1 MQESWQLVYFKSR
14 RGDFPVYIFI
24 DSLPAKA
31 QAKVSNT
38 FDLLVKYGITL
49 GLPHVKKLEGTGLWE
64 LRVIGG
70 DNIRVFYVA
79 ITGRKFLLL
88 HGFIKKGQKTDM
100 REIKI
105 ALQRLNEYRL
115 N

>member
-1 MQESWQLVYFKSR
+1 MQELWRLTYYQNQ
-14 RGDFPVYIFI
+14 RGSFPVYEFI
-24 DSLPAKA
+24 EGLPVKA

-38 FDLLVKYGITL
+38 FDLLGKYGITL
-49 GLPHVKKLEGTGLWE
+49 GLPHVKKVEGTELWE
-64 LRVIGG
+64 LRMLGE

-79 ITGRKFLLL
+79 VTGRKFLLL
-88 HGFIKKGQKTDM
+88 HGFVKKGQKTDK

-105 ALQRLNEYRL
+105 ALQRLRKYRL